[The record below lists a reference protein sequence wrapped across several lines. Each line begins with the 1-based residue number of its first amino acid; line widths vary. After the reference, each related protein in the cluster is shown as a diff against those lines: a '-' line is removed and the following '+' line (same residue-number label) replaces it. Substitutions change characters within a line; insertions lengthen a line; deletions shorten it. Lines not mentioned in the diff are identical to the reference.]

1 MAQCNLCKVT
11 AYGTNE
17 SGLNREVVL
26 LKKKY
31 HVYPRV
37 ETALT
42 INLLELAIQWK
53 FSIRRVF
60 PTYHLQATLM
70 MSLVFNE
77 AKVQNSSS
85 LLTMRNKN

>member
-1 MAQCNLCKVT
+1 MT

-26 LKKKY
+26 LKMKY
-31 HVYPRV
+31 RVYLRV

-53 FSIRRVF
+53 FSIRRVV

-77 AKVQNSSS
+77 AKVQNSRS
-85 LLTMRNKN
+85 LLIMRNEN